1 MTTRSTR
8 WFKRYSTLI
17 ALGIVTAF
25 SSLLMSVRVARSRS
39 RKAR

>member
-25 SSLLMSVRVARSRS
+25 SSLLMSVRA
-39 RKAR
+39 A

>member
-1 MTTRSTR
+1 MATRSTR
-8 WFKRYSTLI
+8 WFRRYSTVL

-25 SSLLMSVRVARSRS
+25 SSLVMAVRAARTRS